1 MYEVSNQKNNLDC
14 HAPFGRSQGRA
25 DPSASRKMTFW
36 DERPPPLQEKWR
48 FETSGPLRFKKNDV
62 LGQAAPSAS
71 RKTTFWDERTSPL
84 QEKRRFRT
92 SGPLRF
98 KKNDVLGRAD
108 PSASLLQS
116 GNFKIYSFFI
126 CLLNEK
132 MTSITKI
139 KAIALTKLNN
149 AEYGAFMDSWKIK
162 KNPEGCSGSFF
173 LFDGGNTDNAFLKI
187 NLASF

>member
-1 MYEVSNQKNNLDC
+1 
-14 HAPFGRSQGRA
+14 
-25 DPSASRKMTFW
+25 MTFW
-36 DERPPPLQEKWR
+36 DKRTPPLQEKWR
-48 FETSGPLRFKKNDV
+48 FG
-62 LGQAAPSAS
+62 
-71 RKTTFWDERTSPL
+71 
-84 QEKRRFRT
+84 T

-139 KAIALTKLNN
+139 KAIALTRLNN
-149 AEYGAFMDSWKIK
+149 LEYGAVMESLWTFLLQIFCIK
-162 KNPEGCSGSFF
+162 KAAERCFARNGSEREFKRPRSLSHNGSRYKHIF
-173 LFDGGNTDNAFLKI
+173 WQDRTRI
-187 NLASF
+187 RVPSEWSVASLTLYNEVSLLTRRRKRQRFSW